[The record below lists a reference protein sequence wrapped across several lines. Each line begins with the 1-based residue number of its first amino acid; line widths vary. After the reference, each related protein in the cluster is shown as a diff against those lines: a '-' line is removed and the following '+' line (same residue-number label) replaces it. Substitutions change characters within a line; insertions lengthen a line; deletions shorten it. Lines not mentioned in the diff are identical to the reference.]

1 MNLALSAIILI
12 ILLLPGVVAIRAYYT
27 SFTDKASGI
36 AVPFSDLLFKGI
48 LISIFL
54 HAIAISVIHLCNSTF
69 SFNLLFEILA
79 GKDIYASDSYL
90 SGYFIEFI
98 WYNILISL
106 IAWFMAKGFKSW
118 VRRRNFDINFFSLKN
133 TNYWFYVFSGRYL
146 DTKGVQG
153 TEAETDLIVLDVL
166 TNSNIIY
173 SGILLD
179 FNYSPLKDELQNIIL
194 GAACKR
200 SFEKEG
206 KDEHSEHSTG
216 IPALIPGDVF
226 IIPMSKVVNI
236 NINYIS
242 ISELSNQKTENES

>member
-1 MNLALSAIILI
+1 MNIVLSAIILI

-27 SFTDKASGI
+27 SFTDKESGI
-36 AVPFSDLLFKGI
+36 AIPFNDLLIKGI

-54 HAIAISVIHLCNSTF
+54 HAIAIGIIYLLNFTI
-69 SFNLLFEILA
+69 SFNLVYDILS

-90 SGYFIEFI
+90 SSYFFEFI

-106 IAWFMAKGFKSW
+106 LAWFMAKGFKSW

-133 TNYWFYVFSGRYL
+133 TNYWYYVFSGRYL

-153 TEAETDLIVLDVL
+153 TEAETDLIVLDIL

-179 FNYSPLKDELQNIIL
+179 FNYSPLKDELQNIVL
-194 GAACKR
+194 GSAYKR
-200 SFEKEG
+200 SFEKEDKNENSG
-206 KDEHSEHSTG
+206 QSTG
-216 IPALIPGDVF
+216 IPTLIPGDVF
-226 IIPMSKVVNI
+226 IIPMSKIVNI

-242 ISELSNQKTENES
+242 IS

>member
-12 ILLLPGVVAIRAYYT
+12 ILLLPGAVALRAYYT

-36 AVPFSDLLFKGI
+36 AIPFSDLLIKGI
-48 LISIFL
+48 LISVFL
-54 HAIAISVIHLCNSTF
+54 HAVAMSIIHLLNFTI
-69 SFNLLFEILA
+69 SFNLVYEILS

-90 SGYFIEFI
+90 TSYFFEFI
-98 WYNILISL
+98 WYNILIAL
-106 IAWFMAKGFKSW
+106 IAWFMAKGFKYW

-206 KDEHSEHSTG
+206 KDEHAEHSTG
-216 IPALIPGDVF
+216 TPTLIPGDVF

-242 ISELSNQKTENES
+242 ISDL